1 MNQQTLVPYKA
12 ITKLFILSRQVVESR
27 AHRESQAPAHR
38 ARNQNL
44 PAFILSRQVVESRAH
59 RESQAP
65 AHRARNQ
72 NLPALPP
79 NFRPHPEW

>member
-44 PAFILSRQVVESRAH
+44 PA
-59 RESQAP
+59 
-65 AHRARNQ
+65 
-72 NLPALPP
+72 LPP

>member
-44 PAFILSRQVVESRAH
+44 PALRLNDYIHHE
-59 RESQAP
+59 
-65 AHRARNQ
+65 
-72 NLPALPP
+72 
-79 NFRPHPEW
+79 